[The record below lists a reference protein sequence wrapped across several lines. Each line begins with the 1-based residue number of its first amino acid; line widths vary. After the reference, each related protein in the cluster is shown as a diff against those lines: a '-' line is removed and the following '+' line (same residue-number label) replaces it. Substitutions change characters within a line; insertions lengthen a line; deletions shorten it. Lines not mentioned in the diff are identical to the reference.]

1 MQHMLPEF
9 LKKLDIGQLKL
20 AVVAVLIIV
29 IFVVYKWRKGK
40 KEKVQPKKKPTQ
52 RKGGKTKSK
61 SAGSKPKPKKEDNDD
76 DSEGDENMDGGDHG
90 GDVDEN
96 TRGDAEEL
104 FNLAHESLSKGMQK
118 NDFKTL
124 VGDLADDYTFI
135 QLKQLYNDRERRNM
149 NPLTTIDVTDYIKIL
164 QNEQKDS

>member
-1 MQHMLPEF
+1 MLPEF

-20 AVVAVLIIV
+20 AAVAVLIIV

-40 KEKVQPKKKPTQ
+40 KEKVQPKKKTP
-52 RKGGKTKSK
+52 SK
-61 SAGSKPKPKKEDNDD
+61 STSDTKKRSSKSKPKSKPKDD
-76 DSEGDENMDGGDHG
+76 EGGDGESGDENMSNQNGD
-90 GDVDEN
+90 DEIDEN
-96 TRGDAEEL
+96 LRGDAEEL
-104 FNLAHESLSKGMQK
+104 FNLAHEGLAKGMQK

-149 NPLTTIDVTDYIKIL
+149 NPLTTIHVTDYIKIL
-164 QNEQKDS
+164 QKEGEE